1 MWRPKNCEALIEGLF
16 ALLLATLFGYAI
28 VASRGWP
35 FSAAMFPLIV
45 GVPGFFLAAAL
56 ALRIALH
63 GQDNPK
69 ESQTR
74 SGSPVDL
81 SLDESLLGGEGLK
94 RTVIIFAW
102 ILGLFLLG
110 WLLGQ
115 KIALP
120 LFVFLYLKV
129 GSKEGWMLSITV
141 TLAVAIFLLGIFDQ
155 VVHVSWH
162 QGELFRQLGMEPF

>member
-1 MWRPKNCEALIEGLF
+1 MRRPQNREALIEGLF
-16 ALLLATLFGYAI
+16 TLLLAALFGYAI
-28 VASRGWP
+28 SAARGWP
-35 FSAAMFPLIV
+35 FSAAMFPIIV

-69 ESQTR
+69 ESQAR
-74 SGSPVDL
+74 SGTPGDL
-81 SLDESLLGGEGLK
+81 YLDEELLRGEGLK

-102 ILGLFLLG
+102 ILGMFFLG

-115 KIALP
+115 RIALP

-129 GSKEGWMLSITV
+129 GSKEGWMISIAV

-162 QGELFRQLGMEPF
+162 QGELFQWLGLEPF

>member
-1 MWRPKNCEALIEGLF
+1 MRRPQNLEALIEGLF
-16 ALLLATLFGYAI
+16 TLLLAALFGYSISA
-28 VASRGWP
+28 AREWP
-35 FSAAMFPLIV
+35 FSAAMFPIIV

-69 ESQTR
+69 ESQTQ
-74 SGSPVDL
+74 SGTPGDL
-81 SLDESLLGGEGLK
+81 YLDESLLRGEGLK
-94 RTVIIFAW
+94 RTIIIFAW
-102 ILGLFLLG
+102 ILGLFFLG

-115 KIALP
+115 RIALP

-129 GSKEGWMLSITV
+129 GSKEGWMISIAV

-162 QGELFRQLGMEPF
+162 QGVLFRWLGLEPF